1 MGRGGGRPPPAAM
14 AEPAEEDELP
24 VPGECCHSLTGDG
37 AAGRVGRPRPP
48 VAFLAR
54 FPTAAAA
61 VGAVTGAPR
70 AASLP
75 RRAAAAPLPG

>member
-1 MGRGGGRPPPAAM
+1 M

-24 VPGECCHSLTGDG
+24 VPGECCRSLTGDG
-37 AAGRVGRPRPP
+37 AAGRVGGPRPP
-48 VAFLAR
+48 VAFPAR
-54 FPTAAAA
+54 FPTAAAAA